1 MDSVGDRK
9 ILKLALVSVVPAS
22 LIAAAAAYAMTSNP
36 SDAADSETPFMEVSV
51 PVVTVDQAAERAI
64 SQTAFA
70 IGSLTSREDVLVGA
84 RVQIEGIWLDAVL
97 VEVGDYVEKGQVMAT
112 LDRAVL
118 LVRLDQQNAE
128 IAKADA
134 GIAQA
139 KAEIV
144 EAEASEREAALALLR
159 ATELAKGD
167 IVSQEKL
174 EQRKSAATVAIA
186 RLDAQRQNLE
196 ALKADKLLAEARRR
210 ETALNL
216 ARTEVTAPESGL
228 VASRTAKVGQTATLG
243 SEPLFRI
250 IRDGDIELEAEI
262 IDRDLSLL
270 AIGQSAE
277 ATIAGFTDVVS
288 GKIRLID
295 PIVDEKTRLAKIR
308 LSLDRIPGLRL
319 GLFAQVKIETETRR
333 SVVIPRSALQT
344 ETGHGCSV
352 KVVENG
358 IVRIRKVVTGLSDR
372 DGIEIVSGLR
382 AGELVVARAA
392 GFLRDGDRVNPRI
405 ASKTTAGR
413 VTHLE

>member
-1 MDSVGDRK
+1 
-9 ILKLALVSVVPAS
+9 LVSVVPAS

-36 SDAADSETPFMEVSV
+36 SDAAGSETEIMEASV
-51 PVVTVDQAAERAI
+51 PVVTVDQAVERAI
-64 SQTAFA
+64 SRTAFA

-84 RVQIEGIWLDAVL
+84 RVQMEGIWLDAVL
-97 VEVGDYVEKGQVMAT
+97 VEVGDHVEKGQVMAT

-118 LVRLDQQNAE
+118 LARLDQQNAE

-144 EAEASEREAALALLR
+144 EAEASEREAALALSR

-167 IVSQEKL
+167 IVSKEKL
-174 EQRKSAATVAIA
+174 EQRKSAAAVAVA
-186 RLDAQRQNLE
+186 RLDAQRQKLE
-196 ALKADKLLAEARRR
+196 ALKADKLLAEAKQR

-216 ARTEVTAPESGL
+216 SRTDVTAPASGL
-228 VASRTAKVGQTATLG
+228 VASKAAKVGQTATPS

-250 IRDGDIELEAEI
+250 IHDGDIELEAEI
-262 IDRDLSLL
+262 IDRDLPFL
-270 AIGQSAE
+270 AIGQRAE
-277 ATIAGFTDVVS
+277 ATIAGFAEVVS

-295 PIVDEKTRLAKIR
+295 PIVDEKTRLAKVR
-308 LSLDRIPGLRL
+308 VSLDRVPGLRL

-333 SVVIPRSALQT
+333 SVVIPQSALQT
-344 ETGHGCSV
+344 ETGHGYSV

-358 IVRIRKVVTGLSDR
+358 IVRTRRIVTGLSDR

-392 GFLRDGDRVNPRI
+392 GFLRDGDRVNPHI
-405 ASKTTAGR
+405 ASKTTAGSI
-413 VTHLE
+413 THLE